1 MFYEPQLTALADAA
15 CAGNVVRIKQYI
27 SSGIDINGEG
37 KAGVTPLYF
46 AVACKSHA
54 GIEALLELG
63 ADPNHRLK
71 DGIGN
76 TSVLAATWSDDP
88 EILRTLLKHGG
99 DRNAEF
105 PNNGPSALVAA
116 YHYALLTDRWEN
128 YYSLLDAG
136 TDINKE
142 SGGRTIVDW
151 MVGRYDKIAELLD
164 RGYNHNLSRIVLNI
178 QHEERLAE
186 KLTLSSV
193 LWRDRVKTILE
204 KRGVRFPV
212 SDPSRDQ
219 NQNKSLQ

>member
-1 MFYEPQLTALADAA
+1 
-15 CAGNVVRIKQYI
+15 
-27 SSGIDINGEG
+27 
-37 KAGVTPLYF
+37 
-46 AVACKSHA
+46 
-54 GIEALLELG
+54 
-63 ADPNHRLK
+63 
-71 DGIGN
+71 
-76 TSVLAATWSDDP
+76 
-88 EILRTLLKHGG
+88 
-99 DRNAEF
+99 
-105 PNNGPSALVAA
+105 VAA

-186 KLTLSSV
+186 KLTLSSL

-204 KRGVRFPV
+204 KRGVHFPV